1 VTAGAERA
9 SALMDW
15 DAFMRQPAAYIDAA
29 RLAVCFD
36 HQFSAEL
43 CGRLQGTGRLRDK
56 LSTLINTHYALAAPV
71 EEDAV
76 GDLDRNIALSP
87 VERLVDVMRRAGA
100 IYWAN
105 AIASVLLAER
115 VSQLHE
121 QLGVAVCAF
130 ALANRDLSGPGEVLE
145 PLADASVRVTEDGER
160 CFAAWCQSLPD
171 AVAARVRL
179 KLPPR
184 EGLDW
189 SSRTAPPDWFRVL
202 ACSIVQRAAAS

>member
-1 VTAGAERA
+1 
-9 SALMDW
+9 MDW
-15 DAFMRQPAAYIDAA
+15 ETFMRQPAAYIDAA

-36 HQFSAEL
+36 NQFSAEL
-43 CGRLQGTGRLRDK
+43 CGRLQSAGRLRDK

-71 EEDAV
+71 EQDAV

-87 VERLVDVMRRAGA
+87 VERLADVVRRAGA

-105 AIASVLLAER
+105 AIANVLLAER
-115 VSQLHE
+115 VNRLHE
-121 QLGVAVCAF
+121 QLGEAVCAF

-145 PLADASVRVTEDGER
+145 PLADAGARVTEDGER
-160 CFAAWCQSLPD
+160 CFAAWCQSLSD

-184 EGLDW
+184 EALDGQP
-189 SSRTAPPDWFRVL
+189 RMRVHVGVIPRVHTHI
-202 ACSIVQRAAAS
+202 AEIGPSIVRRAAAN

>member
-9 SALMDW
+9 SSLMDW
-15 DAFMRQPAAYIDAA
+15 ETFMRHPVAYIDAA

-36 HQFSAEL
+36 NQFNAEL
-43 CGRLQGTGRLRDK
+43 CGRLQGADRLRDK
-56 LSTLINTHYALAAPV
+56 LLALINTRYTLAAPV

-87 VERLVDVMRRAGA
+87 VERLADVMRRAGA

-105 AIASVLLAER
+105 AIANVLLADR
-115 VSQLHE
+115 VSLLHE
-121 QLGVAVCAF
+121 QLGEAVCAF
-130 ALANRDLSGPGEVLE
+130 ALANRDLSGPGEGLE
-145 PLADASVRVTEDGER
+145 PLADAGARVTEDGER
-160 CFAAWCQSLPD
+160 CFAAWCHSLSD

-184 EGLDW
+184 EGLDGLPGIPF
-189 SSRTAPPDWFRVL
+189 AAIGP
-202 ACSIVQRAAAS
+202 SIVRRAAAK